1 MRGPTPIDIAPR
13 EGARLEVDRRAGSG
27 DVRRRGHA
35 AMQCGEGASPEAAFV
50 KQAAGEVRASTGAD
64 AGSVGAV
71 AGLDVSARLAE
82 LTTLGM
88 PALRSEW
95 RRLFRREAPRLS
107 RDQMMR
113 AIAYRIQ
120 ETAFGGL
127 PIAVERRLTKLTR
140 TFESEGRI
148 VAPPPPK
155 VKPGAR
161 LVREWRGRTH
171 VVSVVDGGFEYEGKT
186 FPSLTAIA
194 VEITGAHW
202 SGPRFF
208 GLVRRRAAKEAGVGG
223 GETDGEPDE
232 AAAELAVPPN
242 TAAHPLAAG
251 RRRDDADEL
260 GLENTA
266 SDRGEEGAYA

>member
-127 PIAVERRLTKLTR
+127 PIAVERRLAKLTD
-140 TFESEGRI
+140 TFESRGRI
-148 VAPPPPK
+148 VAPPTPK
-155 VKPGAR
+155 VKLGAR

-171 VVSVVDGGFEYEGKT
+171 VAAVVDGGFEYEGKT

-208 GLVRRRAAKEAGVGG
+208 GLVRRRRAKKVGASED
-223 GETDGEPDE
+223 ETDGESDE
-232 AAAELAVPPN
+232 VQLSMSGCSPAAGRPRDDAAELR
-242 TAAHPLAAG
+242 LANMASYVEEKMF
-251 RRRDDADEL
+251 DA
-260 GLENTA
+260 
-266 SDRGEEGAYA
+266 

>member
-1 MRGPTPIDIAPR
+1 MRSPTPIDVA
-13 EGARLEVDRRAGSG
+13 RRAGGG
-27 DVRRRGHA
+27 DLRRRGQA
-35 AMQCGEGASPEAAFV
+35 AMQRGEGASPEAAPV
-50 KQAAGEVRASTGAD
+50 QQAAGELGASTGAG
-64 AGSVGAV
+64 ASSVRAV

-95 RRLFRREAPRLS
+95 RRLNRREAPRLS
-107 RDQMMR
+107 RDHLMR

-120 ETAFGGL
+120 ESAFGGL
-127 PIAVERRLTKLTR
+127 PTAVERRLAKLTR

-148 VAPPPPK
+148 VAPPPAK

-171 VVSVVDGGFEYEGKT
+171 VVSVVDRGFEYEGRT

-194 VEITGAHW
+194 VEITGARW

-208 GLVRRRAAKEAGVGG
+208 GLVRRRGLKEAGTAFDEGHDLAG
-223 GETDGEPDE
+223 NPLRDCEEDRTD
-232 AAAELAVPPN
+232 A
-242 TAAHPLAAG
+242 
-251 RRRDDADEL
+251 
-260 GLENTA
+260 
-266 SDRGEEGAYA
+266 

>member
-13 EGARLEVDRRAGSG
+13 QGARLEVDRRAGSG
-27 DVRRRGHA
+27 EVRRRGHG
-35 AMQCGEGASPEAAFV
+35 AMQCGEGASSEAAFV
-50 KQAAGEVRASTGAD
+50 QKAAGELRTSTGAG
-64 AGSVGAV
+64 AGSVRAL

-107 RDQMMR
+107 RDHLMR

-127 PIAVERRLTKLTR
+127 PNAVERRLEKLIR

-148 VAPPPPK
+148 VAPSPPR
-155 VKPGAR
+155 VKPGGR
-161 LVREWRGRTH
+161 LIREWRGRTH
-171 VVSVVDGGFEYEGKT
+171 VVSVVDGGFEYEGRT
-186 FPSLTAIA
+186 FTSLTAIA
-194 VEITGAHW
+194 VEITGARW

-208 GLVRRRAAKEAGVGG
+208 GLVRRRGVKKAGADDD
-223 GETDGEPDE
+223 ETDGESDE
-232 AAAELAVPPN
+232 LQLSASGLFP
-242 TAAHPLAAG
+242 AAG
-251 RRRDDADEL
+251 RLQHDATEL
-260 GLENTA
+260 RLANMA
-266 SDRGEEGAYA
+266 SYFEGKRVDA

>member
-13 EGARLEVDRRAGSG
+13 QGARLEVDRRAGSG
-27 DVRRRGHA
+27 EVRRRGHG
-35 AMQCGEGASPEAAFV
+35 AMQRGEGASPEAAFV
-50 KQAAGEVRASTGAD
+50 QTAAGELRTSTGAG
-64 AGSVGAV
+64 AGPVRAL

-107 RDQMMR
+107 RDLIIR

-120 ETAFGGL
+120 ENAFGGL
-127 PIAVERRLTKLTR
+127 PTAVERRLAKLIR

-148 VAPPPPK
+148 VAPSPPK
-155 VKPGAR
+155 VRAGAR

-171 VVSVVDGGFEYEGKT
+171 VVLVVDGGFEYAGKT
-186 FPSLTAIA
+186 FTSLTPIA
-194 VEITGAHW
+194 VEITGARW

-208 GLVRRRAAKEAGVGG
+208 GLVRRRGVKKAGADDD
-223 GETDGEPDE
+223 ETD
-232 AAAELAVPPN
+232 AES
-242 TAAHPLAAG
+242 
-251 RRRDDADEL
+251 DEL
-260 GLENTA
+260 QLSASGLSPAADRPQHDVTELRLANMA
-266 SDRGEEGAYA
+266 SYVEEERVDA